1 MNAPEPT
8 TDSEPTDPLP
18 TGVDSP
24 ESKHVPLSLRI
35 AGRATIDRIANA
47 LGMRKITLYPL
58 LRALSGAGLV
68 GRSGSTY
75 VRLPHERAGGRA

>member
-8 TDSEPTDPLP
+8 ADSEPIDPLP

-24 ESKHVPLSLRI
+24 ESKLVYLYLRI
-35 AGRATIDRIANA
+35 AGGATIDRIANV

-58 LRALSGAGLV
+58 LRALARAGLIE
-68 GRSGSTY
+68 RSGSTY
-75 VRLPHERAGGRA
+75 VHLPHERAGGQG